1 MSDPHSNRRQFKR
14 IDFDADTTLSQGST
28 VWSAHLIDLSL
39 KGLLLQRPGTWD
51 DSNEGIFRVD
61 IRLAANAHVEMD
73 AELVHREK
81 DHLGFKC
88 LHIGLE
94 SIQHLRRLIELNL
107 ADAAELERELGALIE
122 L

>member
-1 MSDPHSNRRQFKR
+1 MSDSHSNRRQFKR
-14 IDFDADTTLSQGST
+14 IDFEADTLLSQGSI

-39 KGLLLQRPGTWD
+39 KGLLLQRPGNWD
-51 DSNEGIFRVD
+51 DSSAGIFRID
-61 IRLAANAHVEMD
+61 IRLAANANVEMD
-73 AELVHREK
+73 AELVHRGK
-81 DHLGFKC
+81 DRLGFKC

-107 ADAAELERELGALIE
+107 ADAQELERELGALIE